1 MASWDEIKSL
11 AADLRRVQLGE
22 SSKKLSQRNCIE
34 LITKLVESGMLE
46 VITSVNR
53 KDYITPEY
61 LLTQIKNEVIAN
73 EGRVSLASLQQVL
86 GVDFN
91 IIEKQVNQLVA
102 NDENLSVCLGQI
114 ISKDYMNKV
123 CIEIDKLLAK
133 QGKLSVGDLAK
144 KYDFPTAFLAEEIYR
159 QIGKAI
165 HGFVDSADS
174 NIILT
179 KTFVERQTAILR
191 GVLSGCTRVISVK
204 KLVTEF
210 SVEPSLFFSCF
221 DELRSRGY
229 VRGVLY
235 GGNQVER
242 AVYMPEICAEKLK
255 SHVLDFYRQNGYI
268 GIRNY
273 CNSKCAFELFAELSY
288 VKKFGVSDVSQFLT
302 RLLTSENGC
311 EPYKNLKESLLSEK
325 LWLEFESLAKETM
338 AQNLWLDVSAIAP
351 DVLNDADICCLAD
364 MLEKGNKKWNRLED
378 LYFFDESLA
387 NSCLHLFDLLILEKA
402 DKEAPLYK
410 KSLQQQHQKGAS
422 QSQEK
427 ARGKKKAAHVKG
439 KKKKVGNDDE
449 EDETSRSSVNTFM
462 TAEQIVTVLKDSV
475 TLENCPHCILEELSE
490 ILVSPLNAKYR
501 ARLDAVFLI
510 AYDSHRKTR
519 TDLSEKMNRLYSTIA
534 LSDLSLSVFDGL
546 LCFRIDNFSEK
557 LTQQLRLHLLRGACT
572 DLANLA
578 LGDYTDMPNPLEI
591 TKKLRDSAIQEMV
604 SPAKEYFEAL
614 FASLSEK
621 TLQPFY
627 DAMEKIALPNIC
639 GLNLYHPDRKMK
651 TEMVNNRCNYLAEEL
666 KACSE
671 PATALLLSCLLL
683 FTLTTNQLLLASG
696 KFVPQLISYLHDQLP
711 SDTKELL
718 LQAQG
723 SVSAMEEA
731 VHLVETNLDD
741 MYEHDDGF
749 EELSGEQFL
758 EEPSAI
764 SVKLKEDPDFQQ
776 LNSLVEESESESD
789 ETGSEEITL
798 K

>member
-61 LLTQIKNEVIAN
+61 LLTQIKNEIIAN

-268 GIRNY
+268 
-273 CNSKCAFELFAELSY
+273 ELSY

-534 LSDLSLSVFDGL
+534 LSDLSLSVFD
-546 LCFRIDNFSEK
+546 EK

-621 TLQPFY
+621 VTLQPFY

-718 LQAQG
+718 LQAQEAV
-723 SVSAMEEA
+723 VSFLKSEQNEESKNAAMEI
-731 VHLVETNLDD
+731 VHLLREKILTD
-741 MYEHDDGF
+741 M
-749 EELSGEQFL
+749 EEK
-758 EEPSAI
+758 
-764 SVKLKEDPDFQQ
+764 VKLC
-776 LNSLVEESESESD
+776 
-789 ETGSEEITL
+789 
-798 K
+798 

>member
-210 SVEPSLFFSCF
+210 SVEPSLFFSNIY
-221 DELRSRGY
+221 ELLSRGY

-268 GIRNY
+268 
-273 CNSKCAFELFAELSY
+273 ELSY

-534 LSDLSLSVFDGL
+534 LSDLSLSVFD
-546 LCFRIDNFSEK
+546 EK

-621 TLQPFY
+621 VTLQPFY

-718 LQAQG
+718 LQAQEAV
-723 SVSAMEEA
+723 VSFLKSEQNEESKNAAMEI
-731 VHLVETNLDD
+731 VHLLREKILTD
-741 MYEHDDGF
+741 M
-749 EELSGEQFL
+749 EEK
-758 EEPSAI
+758 
-764 SVKLKEDPDFQQ
+764 VKLC
-776 LNSLVEESESESD
+776 
-789 ETGSEEITL
+789 
-798 K
+798 

>member
-1 MASWDEIKSL
+1 MQLRTVFFVTCEIYRSMASWDEIKSL

-61 LLTQIKNEVIAN
+61 LLTQIKNEIIAN

-268 GIRNY
+268 
-273 CNSKCAFELFAELSY
+273 ELSY

-534 LSDLSLSVFDGL
+534 LSDLSLSVFD
-546 LCFRIDNFSEK
+546 EK

-718 LQAQG
+718 LQAQEAV
-723 SVSAMEEA
+723 VSFLKSEQNEESKNAAMEI
-731 VHLVETNLDD
+731 VHLLREKILTD
-741 MYEHDDGF
+741 M
-749 EELSGEQFL
+749 EEK
-758 EEPSAI
+758 
-764 SVKLKEDPDFQQ
+764 VKLC
-776 LNSLVEESESESD
+776 
-789 ETGSEEITL
+789 
-798 K
+798 

>member
-268 GIRNY
+268 
-273 CNSKCAFELFAELSY
+273 ELSY

-534 LSDLSLSVFDGL
+534 LSDLSLSVFD
-546 LCFRIDNFSEK
+546 EK

-621 TLQPFY
+621 VTLQPFY

-718 LQAQG
+718 LQAQEAV
-723 SVSAMEEA
+723 VSFLKSEQNEESKNAAMEI
-731 VHLVETNLDD
+731 VHLLREKILTD
-741 MYEHDDGF
+741 M
-749 EELSGEQFL
+749 EEK
-758 EEPSAI
+758 
-764 SVKLKEDPDFQQ
+764 VKLC
-776 LNSLVEESESESD
+776 
-789 ETGSEEITL
+789 
-798 K
+798 

>member
-534 LSDLSLSVFDGL
+534 LSDLSLSVFD
-546 LCFRIDNFSEK
+546 EK

-621 TLQPFY
+621 VTLQPFY

-718 LQAQG
+718 LQAQEAV
-723 SVSAMEEA
+723 VSFLKSEQNEESKNAAMEI
-731 VHLVETNLDD
+731 VHLLREKILTD
-741 MYEHDDGF
+741 M
-749 EELSGEQFL
+749 EEK
-758 EEPSAI
+758 
-764 SVKLKEDPDFQQ
+764 VKLC
-776 LNSLVEESESESD
+776 
-789 ETGSEEITL
+789 
-798 K
+798 

>member
-34 LITKLVESGMLE
+34 LITKLVENGMLE

-61 LLTQIKNEVIAN
+61 LLTQIKNEIIAN

-144 KYDFPTAFLAEEIYR
+144 KYDFPTAFLAEEVYH

-268 GIRNY
+268 
-273 CNSKCAFELFAELSY
+273 ELSY

-534 LSDLSLSVFDGL
+534 LSDLSLSVFD
-546 LCFRIDNFSEK
+546 EK

-621 TLQPFY
+621 VTLQPFY

-718 LQAQG
+718 LQAQEAV
-723 SVSAMEEA
+723 VSFLKSEQNEESKNAAMEI
-731 VHLVETNLDD
+731 VHLLREKILTD
-741 MYEHDDGF
+741 M
-749 EELSGEQFL
+749 EEK
-758 EEPSAI
+758 
-764 SVKLKEDPDFQQ
+764 VKLC
-776 LNSLVEESESESD
+776 
-789 ETGSEEITL
+789 
-798 K
+798 

>member
-61 LLTQIKNEVIAN
+61 LLTQIKNEIIAN

-268 GIRNY
+268 
-273 CNSKCAFELFAELSY
+273 ELSY

-534 LSDLSLSVFDGL
+534 LSDLSLSVFD
-546 LCFRIDNFSEK
+546 EK

-718 LQAQG
+718 LQAQEAV
-723 SVSAMEEA
+723 VSFLKSEQNEESKNAAMEI
-731 VHLVETNLDD
+731 VHLLREKILTD
-741 MYEHDDGF
+741 M
-749 EELSGEQFL
+749 EEK
-758 EEPSAI
+758 
-764 SVKLKEDPDFQQ
+764 VKLC
-776 LNSLVEESESESD
+776 
-789 ETGSEEITL
+789 
-798 K
+798 

>member
-34 LITKLVESGMLE
+34 LITKLVENGMLE

-61 LLTQIKNEVIAN
+61 LLTQIKNEIIAN

-102 NDENLSVCLGQI
+102 TDENLSLCLGQI

-144 KYDFPTAFLAEEIYR
+144 KYDFPTAFLAEEVYH

-165 HGFVDSADS
+165 HGFVDSTDS

-179 KTFVERQTAILR
+179 KAFVERQTAILR

-210 SVEPSLFFSCF
+210 NVEPSLFFSCF

-229 VRGVLY
+229 IRGVLY

-242 AVYMPEICAEKLK
+242 AVYMPEICVEKLK
-255 SHVLDFYRQNGYI
+255 SHVLDFYRKNGYI
-268 GIRNY
+268 
-273 CNSKCAFELFAELSY
+273 ELSY

-302 RLLTSENGC
+302 RLLISENGC
-311 EPYKNLKESLLSEK
+311 EPYKNLKESLLGEK
-325 LWLEFESLAKETM
+325 LWLEFESVAKETM
-338 AQNLWLDVSAIAP
+338 AQNLWLDVSTIAP
-351 DVLNDADICCLAD
+351 EVLSDADICCLAD

-402 DKEAPLYK
+402 DKDAPLYK
-410 KSLQQQHQKGAS
+410 KSVQQQQQHQKGAC

-427 ARGKKKAAHVKG
+427 ARGKKKAAAHVKG
-439 KKKKVGNDDE
+439 KKKKVGNDND
-449 EDETSRSSVNTFM
+449 EDETSRSALSTFM

-475 TLENCPHCILEELSE
+475 NLENCPDCILEELSE
-490 ILVSPLNAKYR
+490 MLVSPLNAKYR

-519 TDLSEKMNRLYSTIA
+519 TDLSEKMNRLYSTIT
-534 LSDLSLSVFDGL
+534 LSDLSLSVFD
-546 LCFRIDNFSEK
+546 EK
-557 LTQQLRLHLLRGACT
+557 LAQQLRLHLLRGACT

-578 LGDYTDMPNPLEI
+578 LGDYADMPNPLEI
-591 TKKLRDSAIQEMV
+591 TKKVRDSAIQEMV

-614 FASLSEK
+614 FASLGEK

-639 GLNLYHPDRKMK
+639 SLNLYHPDRKTK

-696 KFVPQLISYLHDQLP
+696 KFVPQLIAFLLDQLP
-711 SDTKELL
+711 SDMKELL
-718 LQAQG
+718 LQAQEAV
-723 SVSAMEEA
+723 VSFLKGEQDEESKNTAMEM
-731 VHLVETNLDD
+731 VHLLREKILTDVE
-741 MYEHDDGF
+741 EK
-749 EELSGEQFL
+749 
-758 EEPSAI
+758 
-764 SVKLKEDPDFQQ
+764 VKL
-776 LNSLVEESESESD
+776 
-789 ETGSEEITL
+789 
-798 K
+798 

>member
-34 LITKLVESGMLE
+34 LITKLVENGMLE

-61 LLTQIKNEVIAN
+61 LLTQIKNEIIAN

-268 GIRNY
+268 
-273 CNSKCAFELFAELSY
+273 ELSY

-534 LSDLSLSVFDGL
+534 LSDLSLSVFD
-546 LCFRIDNFSEK
+546 EK

-621 TLQPFY
+621 VTLQPFY

-718 LQAQG
+718 LQAQEAV
-723 SVSAMEEA
+723 VSFLKSEQNEESKNAAMEI
-731 VHLVETNLDD
+731 VHLLREKILTD
-741 MYEHDDGF
+741 M
-749 EELSGEQFL
+749 EEK
-758 EEPSAI
+758 
-764 SVKLKEDPDFQQ
+764 VKLC
-776 LNSLVEESESESD
+776 
-789 ETGSEEITL
+789 
-798 K
+798 